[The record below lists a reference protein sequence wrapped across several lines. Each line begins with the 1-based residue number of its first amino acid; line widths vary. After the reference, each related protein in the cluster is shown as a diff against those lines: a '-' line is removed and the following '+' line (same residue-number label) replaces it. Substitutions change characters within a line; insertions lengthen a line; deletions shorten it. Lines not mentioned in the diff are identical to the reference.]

1 MIFNQILFKALI
13 KQNKWKVTDVAIRT
27 GIKYRR
33 LHKITNNEVEPS
45 ISEVDAICE
54 LFNVGY
60 HSFWWDKNEFQQAT
74 IEDLL
79 RERDY

>member
-33 LHKITNNEVEPS
+33 LHKIANNEVEPS
-45 ISEVDAICE
+45 ISEVDAICK

>member
-1 MIFNQILFKALI
+1 MIFNQLLFKALL
-13 KQNKWKVTDVAIRT
+13 KQNQWKVTDVASRT

-33 LHKITNNEVEPS
+33 LHSITSNNAEPT

-54 LFNVGY
+54 LFQVGY
-60 HSFWWDKNEFQQAT
+60 HSFWWDKQEYVQAT

>member
-13 KQNKWKVTDVAIRT
+13 KQNKWKVTDVAVRT

-33 LHKITNNEVEPS
+33 LHAITNNHAEPS

-54 LFNVGY
+54 LFNLGY
-60 HSFWWDKNEFQQAT
+60 HSLWWDKNEFRHAT

-79 RERDY
+79 RERDH